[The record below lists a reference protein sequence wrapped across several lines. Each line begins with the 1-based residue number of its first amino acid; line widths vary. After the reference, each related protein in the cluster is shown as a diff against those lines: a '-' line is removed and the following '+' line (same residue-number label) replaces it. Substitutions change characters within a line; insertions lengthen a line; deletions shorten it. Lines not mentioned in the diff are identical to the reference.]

1 MRYVANI
8 TVAIPTLDR
17 PAALARCLEGLLQG
31 SVLPGEVLII
41 NQGQSSAVEQVIE
54 RFRSEPSPKIVHC
67 PQPPRGLSAARNLA
81 AREAHYEVIA
91 FTDDDCVPAPDWLAR
106 IEQTLKSKPPV
117 DAVGGNIL
125 PLDADSAGQYPV
137 SIRSVQKEKKFHGR
151 ALPWQVGSGGN
162 FAIKRNALLQIGGY
176 DERLGAGSPGKAA
189 EDTDLFY
196 RLLEAGRTIHYV
208 PEVVV
213 YHERQDAARLLQSFW
228 NYSYGIGAFIA
239 KHVRK
244 GDVYAA
250 YILGVWL
257 FWLVW
262 RTGGSLLRR
271 KSVYRSEAILSLQ
284 GCTHGL
290 KYGFKFR

>member
-1 MRYVANI
+1 
-8 TVAIPTLDR
+8 
-17 PAALARCLEGLLQG
+17 
-31 SVLPGEVLII
+31 
-41 NQGQSSAVEQVIE
+41 VIE
-54 RFRSEPSPKIVHC
+54 RFRSESTINLVHC

-81 AREAHYEVIA
+81 ATEAHYEGIA
-91 FTDDDCVPAPDWLAR
+91 FTDDDCLPAPDWLAR
-106 IEQTLKSKPPV
+106 IEQTLESRPLA
-117 DAVGGNIL
+117 DAVTGSIL
-125 PLDADSAGQYPV
+125 PLETESSGQYPV
-137 SIRSVQKEKKFHGR
+137 SIRSDQKEKQFHGR

-162 FAIKRNALLQIGGY
+162 FAIRRNALLLIGGY

-244 GDVYAA
+244 GDLYAA

-262 RTGGSLLRR
+262 RTGSALLRR
-271 KSVYRSEAILSLQ
+271 KSVYRSEALLSLQ